1 MTSEKIESKV
11 RTIIDAVADNNLSRD
26 LACGMIVRMI
36 KRGAPVTTE
45 KKVYERPQLSAK
57 EWVEIGKDIRREIKE
72 ALRFEEVRI
81 GSIDLDNQG
90 NVTIWFDEKSPH
102 PLE

>member
-1 MTSEKIESKV
+1 MTFEKIESKV

-36 KRGAPVTTE
+36 IHGAPVTAE
-45 KKVYERPQLSAK
+45 RKAYERPQLSAI
-57 EWVEIGKDIRREIKE
+57 EWGEIYKAIRSAIEKAFR
-72 ALRFEEVRI
+72 LDDVRL

-90 NVTIWFDEKSPH
+90 NVTIWFEEKSPH

>member
-1 MTSEKIESKV
+1 MTFEKIESKV

-36 KRGAPVTTE
+36 IHGAPVTADRAIRSAIE
-45 KKVYERPQLSAK
+45 KAFRL
-57 EWVEIGKDIRREIKE
+57 DD
-72 ALRFEEVRI
+72 VRL

-102 PLE
+102 PLK

>member
-1 MTSEKIESKV
+1 MTSEKIENKV

-45 KKVYERPQLSAK
+45 KKVHERPQLSTI
-57 EWVEIGKDIRREIKE
+57 EWGEIDKAIRSTIEKAFR
-72 ALRFEEVRI
+72 LDDVRL

>member
-36 KRGAPVTTE
+36 IHGAPVTAE
-45 KKVYERPQLSAK
+45 RKAYERPQLSTI
-57 EWVEIGKDIRREIKE
+57 EWGEIDKAIRSAIEKAFR
-72 ALRFEEVRI
+72 LDDVRL

-90 NVTIWFDEKSPH
+90 NVTIWFEEKSPH

>member
-1 MTSEKIESKV
+1 MTFEEIENRV
-11 RTIIDAVADNNLSRD
+11 RVWINAAADEIVSRGLAGDAIMD
-26 LACGMIVRMI
+26 LI
-36 KRGAPVTTE
+36 KQEVIGAA
-45 KKVYERPQLSAK
+45 KKKTYECPQLSAI
-57 EWVEIGKDIRREIKE
+57 EWGEIDKAIRRVIEK
-72 ALRFEEVRI
+72 AFRLDDVRL

>member
-1 MTSEKIESKV
+1 MTFEKIESKV

-36 KRGAPVTTE
+36 IHGASVTAE
-45 KKVYERPQLSAK
+45 RKAYERPRLSAI
-57 EWVEIGKDIRREIKE
+57 EWGEIDKVIRRAIEK
-72 ALRFEEVRI
+72 AFRLDDVRL
-81 GSIDLDNQG
+81 GSVDLDNQG
-90 NVTIWFDEKSPH
+90 NVTIWFNEKSPH

>member
-1 MTSEKIESKV
+1 MTFEKIESKV

-36 KRGAPVTTE
+36 IHGAPVTRE
-45 KKVYERPQLSAK
+45 KKVYEHPQLSAK
-57 EWVEIGKDIRREIKE
+57 EWAEIGKDIRREIKE

-90 NVTIWFDEKSPH
+90 NATIWFEEKSPH
-102 PLE
+102 PLK